1 MPYDCTKFA
10 NCWKGAAVIQ
20 SCGPGTHFNAKYSVC
35 DWPRKAN
42 CKVISSPLPTPS
54 LPSEEGYYLLHIQI
68 NLFKRLKRQTSYNFA
83 VLIMQSN
90 FVQFSQK

>member
-1 MPYDCTKFA
+1 MPTTLCPGDYTGLRPVPYDCTKFA

-42 CKVISSPLPTPS
+42 CKVISSPLPNPIQ
-54 LPSEEGYYLLHIQI
+54 PSEEGYLL
-68 NLFKRLKRQTSYNFA
+68 LTSYSD
-83 VLIMQSN
+83 QS
-90 FVQFSQK
+90 S